1 MADPRTFSVKP
12 RTLQTTLP
20 ALLGTPRNKLG
31 DDISVQFVGHIPQKI
46 PDGDGRL
53 ARTPFVHRTVGII
66 VKDLLLED
74 IKGLVEFEP
83 SVTRGEGPH
92 ENIGLGPFDGILVDA
107 GVHGL

>member
-1 MADPRTFSVKP
+1 MPII
-12 RTLQTTLP
+12 LG
-20 ALLGTPRNKLG
+20 ALRNKLG
-31 DDISVQFVGHIPQKI
+31 DDISVQFVGHIPKKI
-46 PDGDGRL
+46 LDGDGRL
-53 ARTPFVHRTVGII
+53 ARTLFLHHTVGII